1 MDYFS
6 APSHT
11 LTHIVPLILVNL
23 DMDGAGL
30 GSLVPNVSPK
40 ASNSLSS
47 YLFSVS
53 WDLSQPPTLSAGLS
67 PQALFTVTCQACPA
81 PPLSCH
87 LPNRVVPQ

>member
-30 GSLVPNVSPK
+30 GSLVPNGTLK
-40 ASNSLSS
+40 AGNSVHTCSI
-47 YLFSVS
+47 
-53 WDLSQPPTLSAGLS
+53 SAGI
-67 PQALFTVTCQACPA
+67 
-81 PPLSCH
+81 
-87 LPNRVVPQ
+87 